1 MIGIRGLVI
10 IAGLA
15 LALGCGIN
23 SVSKRQ
29 LEAVKA
35 GDVITYRYQK
45 GGKSWFYADKV
56 IRIEGDKIYYNP
68 SMSESTAGNDSRL
81 QSYDTSRELSI
92 SKADLLNYDTE
103 QGDERKVVI
112 WIN

>member
-1 MIGIRGLVI
+1 MIRNSIV
-10 IAGLA
+10 A
-15 LALGCGIN
+15 LILLLSLSCGIN
-23 SVSKRQ
+23 SVSKKQ

-56 IRIEGDKIYYNP
+56 TRVEGDKVYYNP
-68 SMSESTAGNDSRL
+68 SKNESTAGNDTRL
-81 QSYDTSRELSI
+81 QQFETSVEKSI
-92 SKADLLNYDTE
+92 AKPDLLKFETE
-103 QGDERKVVI
+103 QGEERKVVI